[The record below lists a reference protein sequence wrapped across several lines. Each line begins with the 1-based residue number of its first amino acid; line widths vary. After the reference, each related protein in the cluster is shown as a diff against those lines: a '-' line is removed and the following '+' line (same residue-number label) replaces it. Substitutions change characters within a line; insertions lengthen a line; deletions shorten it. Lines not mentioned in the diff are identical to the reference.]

1 MTKPEAPTASF
12 IKRSAAANP
21 SLKGLQLEIA
31 AGQLTMVAGAVGCG
45 KSSLLAA
52 LLGEMHATPGSGVT
66 RAAASLAYVAQT
78 PFIMNDTLRE
88 NICFGKPLD
97 VAWYNRV
104 MHACA
109 LLPDLKILPG
119 GDMTQIGEKGVNLS
133 GGQKARIS
141 LARACYA
148 QASVV
153 LLDDP
158 LSAVDAHVGK
168 HLFRHVLGSRY
179 R

>member
-1 MTKPEAPTASF
+1 M
-12 IKRSAAANP
+12 
-21 SLKGLQLEIA
+21 
-31 AGQLTMVAGAVGCG
+31 GCG

-52 LLGEMHATPGSGVT
+52 LLGEMHATPGSSVT

-78 PFIMNDTLRE
+78 PFIMNDTLRG

-97 VAWYNRV
+97 AAWFNRV
-104 MHACA
+104 VHACA

-148 QASVV
+148 QASYTRTRTRTRTRTLTPRV
-153 LLDDP
+153 LRPGERGAARRPALCGGRARGQAP
-158 LSAVDAHVGK
+158 LPPRARKQVPLTLALALS
-168 HLFRHVLGSRY
+168 LILT
-179 R
+179 